1 MGKIIKNDKVY
12 SGTFDDA
19 TSVNYDNSVSGLN
32 ANSVQEGIDEL
43 ADGLKNTSVVDNL
56 LSTSTTLPLSA
67 NQGRVLDEKIS
78 TLDESL
84 GALIITQKITVPF
97 TTQQSTVTSIGRL
110 EACEIDITKNGYT
123 VLGCT
128 LINTLETS
136 AYIYALANYEGYNN
150 KIVARVSLYG
160 LKQFSA
166 KPKAEILVM
175 YMKNK

>member
-67 NQGRVLDEKIS
+67 NQGRVLDEKIGTINDS
-78 TLDESL
+78 LSELTKTNFNSYKAMAKDQAYTLSSDAYFYISN
-84 GALIITQKITVPF
+84 GANGYIISPNGN
-97 TTQQSTVTSIGRL
+97 SIGPL
-110 EACEIDITKNGYT
+110 ITENVLYVIKGMSIKRTGDGGAGYF
-123 VLGCT
+123 L
-128 LINTLETS
+128 
-136 AYIYALANYEGYNN
+136 
-150 KIVARVSLYG
+150 
-160 LKQFSA
+160 FD
-166 KPKAEILVM
+166 
-175 YMKNK
+175 